1 MKFSENRPVKIVM
14 LGAGGTGGHIAP
26 HLYRLLYA
34 LERPVRFILCDGDI
48 VEEKNL
54 VRQNFTPA
62 DLGENKAKVLAE
74 RYSSV
79 FGMETEY
86 VPEFIESGEYLLSML
101 EPRVFRTGAYSNSAV
116 IKELV
121 ILIGAVD
128 NNKSRKLCHE
138 VFYKLDD
145 LIYIDSGNGMHT
157 GQIVC
162 GIRSGHRRRGHD
174 LQHPDRRRNA
184 CAADHVCNGFCQY
197 ARHPTENK
205 EESSMRSSVD
215 AAAFYKAMTALM
227 DIPAKSPVK
236 VLQEIKAEFTADH
249 CTLSATDFGTW
260 LSVTIPASGD
270 DFAFVFWNSAG
281 VQKVCRYFTGQ
292 LELELSG
299 QRKSQIITMYC
310 GDKGGKFPVHEAE
323 ECPTWP
329 EFEAKQS
336 YTANAANILKCVKQ
350 VKYAVDLR
358 STRPEYQGVLFQS
371 KHIWAVEGHRAA
383 CCDDGGLDV
392 ETPFLVGVSAL
403 EQLKVFGATDI
414 QISVADNW
422 VLFQNEH
429 VRLLAKRILNVTPIT
444 YESVVPQK
452 WNEEFCFHR
461 KDFVQALKY
470 LLACVGKADKPYVRF
485 DNGALT
491 LRTKECLYKAAVSIS
506 AESSIIFGFDARY
519 MLDALTQFEKQ
530 DMVAM
535 RLTSPLGAISLIAD
549 NSSAIVLPVRLKE
562 EQKAA

>member
-1 MKFSENRPVKIVM
+1 
-14 LGAGGTGGHIAP
+14 
-26 HLYRLLYA
+26 
-34 LERPVRFILCDGDI
+34 
-48 VEEKNL
+48 
-54 VRQNFTPA
+54 
-62 DLGENKAKVLAE
+62 
-74 RYSSV
+74 
-79 FGMETEY
+79 
-86 VPEFIESGEYLLSML
+86 
-101 EPRVFRTGAYSNSAV
+101 
-116 IKELV
+116 
-121 ILIGAVD
+121 
-128 NNKSRKLCHE
+128 
-138 VFYKLDD
+138 
-145 LIYIDSGNGMHT
+145 
-157 GQIVC
+157 
-162 GIRSGHRRRGHD
+162 
-174 LQHPDRRRNA
+174 
-184 CAADHVCNGFCQY
+184 
-197 ARHPTENK
+197 
-205 EESSMRSSVD
+205 MRSSVD

-358 STRPEYQGVLFQS
+358 STRPEYQGVLFQN

-392 ETPFLVGVSAL
+392 EKPFTVAVPAL
-403 EQLKVFGATDI
+403 EHHKVFGNTDI
-414 QISVADNW
+414 QIDV
-422 VLFQNEH
+422 NESC
-429 VRLLAKRILNVTPIT
+429 VTFRNEWIRLTAHCVPNATPLI
-444 YESVVPQK
+444 YENIVPQK

-470 LLACVGKADKPYVRF
+470 LLACIGKADKPYVRF
-485 DNGALT
+485 HNGTVSLHVNG
-491 LRTKECLYKAAVSIS
+491 CLYKAAVSIS
-506 AESSIIFGFDARY
+506 AESSIIFGFDARF

-530 DMVAM
+530 ELATM
-535 RLTSPLGAISLIAD
+535 RLTSPLGAISLVAG

>member
-1 MKFSENRPVKIVM
+1 
-14 LGAGGTGGHIAP
+14 
-26 HLYRLLYA
+26 
-34 LERPVRFILCDGDI
+34 
-48 VEEKNL
+48 
-54 VRQNFTPA
+54 
-62 DLGENKAKVLAE
+62 
-74 RYSSV
+74 
-79 FGMETEY
+79 
-86 VPEFIESGEYLLSML
+86 
-101 EPRVFRTGAYSNSAV
+101 
-116 IKELV
+116 
-121 ILIGAVD
+121 
-128 NNKSRKLCHE
+128 
-138 VFYKLDD
+138 
-145 LIYIDSGNGMHT
+145 
-157 GQIVC
+157 
-162 GIRSGHRRRGHD
+162 
-174 LQHPDRRRNA
+174 
-184 CAADHVCNGFCQY
+184 
-197 ARHPTENK
+197 
-205 EESSMRSSVD
+205 MRSSVD

-310 GDKGGKFPVHEAE
+310 GDKGGEFPVYDTKD
-323 ECPTWP
+323 CPEWP
-329 EFEAKQS
+329 EIEVKQT
-336 YTANAANILKCVKQ
+336 YAANAANILACVKQ
-350 VKYAVDLR
+350 VKYAVGSR
-358 STRPEYQGVLFQS
+358 NTRPEYQGVLFQN

-506 AESSIIFGFDARY
+506 AESSIIFGFDARF
-519 MLDALTQFEKQ
+519 MLDELTQFEKQ
-530 DMVAM
+530 ELVTM
-535 RLTSPLGAISLIAD
+535 RLTSPLGAISLIAG

>member
-1 MKFSENRPVKIVM
+1 
-14 LGAGGTGGHIAP
+14 
-26 HLYRLLYA
+26 
-34 LERPVRFILCDGDI
+34 
-48 VEEKNL
+48 
-54 VRQNFTPA
+54 
-62 DLGENKAKVLAE
+62 
-74 RYSSV
+74 
-79 FGMETEY
+79 
-86 VPEFIESGEYLLSML
+86 
-101 EPRVFRTGAYSNSAV
+101 
-116 IKELV
+116 
-121 ILIGAVD
+121 
-128 NNKSRKLCHE
+128 
-138 VFYKLDD
+138 
-145 LIYIDSGNGMHT
+145 
-157 GQIVC
+157 
-162 GIRSGHRRRGHD
+162 
-174 LQHPDRRRNA
+174 
-184 CAADHVCNGFCQY
+184 
-197 ARHPTENK
+197 
-205 EESSMRSSVD
+205 MRSSVD

-236 VLQEIKAEFTADH
+236 VLQEIKVEFTSDH

-281 VQKVCRYFTGQ
+281 IQKVCRYFTGQ

-299 QRKSQIITMYC
+299 QRKSQIITMRC
-310 GDKGGKFPVHEAE
+310 GDKGGKFPVYETE

-358 STRPEYQGVLFQS
+358 STRPEYQGVLFQN

-383 CCDDGGLDV
+383 CCDDGGLRV
-392 ETPFLVGVSAL
+392 EKPFTVGVPAL
-403 EQLKVFGATDI
+403 EQLKAFGAADM
-414 QISVADNW
+414 QISVADEW

-429 VRLLAKRILNVTPIT
+429 VRLLAKRILNVTPMT

-470 LLACVGKADKPYVRF
+470 LLACMERNDKPYVRF
-485 DNGALT
+485 QNGNLSLHANG
-491 LRTKECLYKAAVSIS
+491 CLYKAAVPIS
-506 AESSIIFGFDARY
+506 MESSIIFGFDARF

-530 DMVAM
+530 ELVTM
-535 RLTSPLGAISLIAD
+535 RLTSPLGAISLVAG